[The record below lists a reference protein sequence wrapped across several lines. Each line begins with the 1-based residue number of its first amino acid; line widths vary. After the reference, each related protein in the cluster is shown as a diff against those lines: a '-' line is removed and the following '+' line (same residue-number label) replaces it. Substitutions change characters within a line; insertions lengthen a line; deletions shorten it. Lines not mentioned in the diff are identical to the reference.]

1 MKNKSETLHQQLDS
15 RFPCI
20 ADLETAARKRMPKF
34 AFDYLQGGIGR
45 ETALHRN
52 RTGLDAICL
61 RPHHITQGFEP
72 QLQTRL
78 FDQTYSAPFGIAP
91 LGLSGVIW
99 PNMATLLARTSK
111 KQNIPFVLSTVATT
125 SLEDI
130 AREAPQT
137 AWFQLYIP
145 NDQTI
150 NRSLIERAKSSGYQ
164 TLVVTVD
171 VPALGRRER
180 DIRNGLAVPPKI
192 SLSNII
198 QAAMCPAWS
207 LQTLANGFPQFHNLK
222 QYVPPNTDLR
232 SSASYISA
240 LARGHVSAERLQQ
253 IRDMW
258 PGKLLV
264 KGILNEQDAKAAK
277 DIGCDGVIV
286 SNHGGRQL
294 DAAPSTV
301 QTIASI
307 RKSVGKTFP
316 VLIDSG
322 VRSGLDI
329 ARMLASG
336 ADFVFLGR
344 SFAYGV
350 AALGQTGADHAHHI
364 LVQELKNTMSQL
376 GCPTPDLLART
387 LINRS

>member
-1 MKNKSETLHQQLDS
+1 MNNKSQELHQQLDN
-15 RFPCI
+15 RFPSI
-20 ADLETAARKRMPKF
+20 ADFEKAARKRIPRF
-34 AFDYLQGGIGR
+34 AFDYLQGGIGC
-45 ETALHRN
+45 ESALHRN
-52 RTGLDAICL
+52 RTGIDDICL
-61 RPHHITQGFEP
+61 RPRHITTGFEP

-91 LGLSGVIW
+91 IGLSGLIW
-99 PNMATLLARTSK
+99 PNMAILLARTSK
-111 KQNIPFVLSTVATT
+111 AANIPFVLSTVATT
-125 SLEDI
+125 SLEKI
-130 AREAPQT
+130 AETAPQT

-150 NRSLIERAKSSGYQ
+150 NQSLIERAKTAGYQ

-180 DIRNGLAVPPKI
+180 DIRNGLSVPPKI
-192 SLSNII
+192 SLTNII
-198 QAAMCPAWS
+198 QAAMCPTWS
-207 LQTLANGFPQFHNLK
+207 LQTLANGMPAFENLK

-253 IRDMW
+253 VRDLW

-264 KGILNEQDAKAAK
+264 KGILNQQDAKTAK

-294 DAAPSTV
+294 DAAPSTAQALV
-301 QTIASI
+301 EI
-307 RKSVGKTFP
+307 RKAVGKNYP
-316 VLIDSG
+316 LLVDSG
-322 VRSGLDI
+322 VRSGLDV

-344 SFAYGV
+344 GFAFGA
-350 AALGQTGADHAHHI
+350 AALGQRGADHVNHI
-364 LVQELKNTMSQL
+364 LVQELKNTMAQL
-376 GCPTPDLLART
+376 GCPTPDLLRHT
-387 LINRS
+387 LI

>member
-1 MKNKSETLHQQLDS
+1 MNNKSEILHQQLDS

-20 ADLETAARKRMPKF
+20 SDLEKAARKNMPKF

-52 RTGLDAICL
+52 RVDLDAICL
-61 RPHHITQGFEP
+61 RPHHITQDFEP

-99 PNMATLLARTSK
+99 PNAATLLARTSK
-111 KQNIPFVLSTVATT
+111 KANIPFILSTVATT

-130 AREAPQT
+130 AKEAPQT
-137 AWFQLYIP
+137 SWFQLYIP

-150 NRSLIERAKSSGYQ
+150 NSSLVERAKASGYQ

-171 VPALGRRER
+171 VPALGRRDR

-198 QAAMCPAWS
+198 QAAMCPSWS
-207 LQTLANGFPQFHNLK
+207 LQTLANGIPEFENLK
-222 QYVPPNTDLR
+222 QYVPPKTDLR

-240 LARGHVSAERLQQ
+240 LSRGHVSPERLQQ
-253 IRDMW
+253 VRDMW
-258 PGKLLV
+258 PGNLLV
-264 KGILNEQDAKAAK
+264 KGILNEQDAKTAK
-277 DIGCDGVIV
+277 DIGCDGIIV

-294 DAAPSTV
+294 DSVPSTA
-301 QTIASI
+301 QTISQI
-307 RKSVGKTFP
+307 RQSVGKTYP
-316 VLIDSG
+316 VLVDSG
-322 VRSGLDI
+322 VRNGLDI

-344 SFAYGV
+344 GFAYGV
-350 AALGQTGADHAHHI
+350 AALGQKGADHAHHI
-364 LVQELKNTMSQL
+364 LLQELKNTMSQL
-376 GCPTPDLLART
+376 GCPTPDLLPRT
-387 LINRS
+387 LIS